1 MSMLAFAVMAMAAP
15 QDSKVP
21 EISAGELVRLAV
33 SNEVAAA
40 VGPKALHLFRSRRQ
54 TPKGS
59 QTRLYVE
66 TDEALAAL
74 MIAIN
79 DQPLTLEQQQAESGR
94 LGWLVGNPDQ
104 LRKKHAREKE
114 DEERTM
120 RILKALP
127 DAFHY
132 EYDGTHIGTAGTGV
146 AGEPVVRLK
155 FLPNPSYAPPT
166 RVEQVLAGFQ
176 GEMFVDT
183 RLRRIVKVE
192 GTLYRDVNFGWGIL
206 GRLDKRGHFLVRQG
220 DLILGN
226 GDWGITEMEV
236 NISGKILLVKSLSM
250 TSDEVLSDFRIAG
263 KNLTF
268 AHGFE
273 MLKAEHE
280 RLANSPNAEPMTE
293 AHKNDTQG
301 LPQHR

>member
-1 MSMLAFAVMAMAAP
+1 MSMLAFAVMAVGAP

-66 TDEALAAL
+66 TDEALAVM
-74 MIAIN
+74 MIAID

-127 DAFHY
+127 EAFHY
-132 EYDGTHIGTAGTGV
+132 EYDGTEIGTAGTGV
-146 AGEPVVRLK
+146 AGEPVARIK

-206 GRLDKRGHFLVRQG
+206 GRLDKGGHFLVRQG

-226 GDWGITEMEV
+226 GDWGITEMDV

-268 AHGFE
+268 AQGFK

-280 RLANSPNAEPMTE
+280 RLANSPHTEAMTE
-293 AHKNDTQG
+293 AHKNDHQG
-301 LPQHR
+301 PSQHR